1 MVRDRILY
9 LLTPNTNNR
18 NTNNS
23 SHFWNSDILNGFNFK
38 KIHRRM
44 TELEKDIYIEELQ
57 KDLIEK
63 EKLLFAME
71 EILTDMLK
79 NNNVVRISD
88 LPVHNN

>member
-1 MVRDRILY
+1 
-9 LLTPNTNNR
+9 
-18 NTNNS
+18 
-23 SHFWNSDILNGFNFK
+23 
-38 KIHRRM
+38 M
-44 TELEKDIYIEELQ
+44 TELEKDIYIEELR